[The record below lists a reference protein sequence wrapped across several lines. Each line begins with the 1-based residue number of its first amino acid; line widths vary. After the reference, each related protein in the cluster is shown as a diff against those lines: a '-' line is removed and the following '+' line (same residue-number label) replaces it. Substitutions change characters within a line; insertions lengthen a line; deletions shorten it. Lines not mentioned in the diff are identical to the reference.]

1 MAEKPSDCWA
11 VPLNRSCHMRQ
22 HDVGELQFWEAHGK
36 NPFYTALTYNARYK
50 LETGKDPTE
59 DTARKRP
66 SAARGARSE
75 ARAPKRPRKP
85 KNAPARPLAKRKA
98 AWPAKGTR
106 KLQSRKFRKE

>member
-11 VPLNRSCHMRQ
+11 VPLNRTCHMRQ
-22 HDVGELQFWEAHGK
+22 HDYGELQFWESHGK
-36 NPFYTALTYNARYK
+36 NPFYTALRYNAMYAR
-50 LETGKDPTE
+50 ETGKAADAPAE
-59 DTARKRP
+59 PRP
-66 SAARGARSE
+66 
-75 ARAPKRPRKP
+75 PKRPRKP